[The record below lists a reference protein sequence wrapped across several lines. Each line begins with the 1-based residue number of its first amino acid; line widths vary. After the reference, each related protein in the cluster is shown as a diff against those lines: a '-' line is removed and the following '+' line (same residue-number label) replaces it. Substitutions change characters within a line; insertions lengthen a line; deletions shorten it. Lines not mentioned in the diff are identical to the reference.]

1 MGGISATT
9 ATDMMLAAGAYV
21 KVGTVDMGA
30 LSGTIDWVVET
41 EYYTPVLYGAK
52 GPVVGTI
59 HIVQAVPK
67 ITLRMQEWEYEK
79 FVEIWTNFGVG
90 TDANSERVGD
100 GVLGLIATAEYQ
112 AVQILGATLYDTNV
126 VQIDMDDA
134 YVSNSPGSS
143 FNDRENALI
152 EVELTGTYL
161 TTAVTTLP
169 FSVQI
174 DKGA

>member
-1 MGGISATT
+1 MAGISAKT
-9 ATDMMLAAGAYV
+9 ATDMMLASGAYV
-21 KVGTVDMGA
+21 TIDAVDMGA

-67 ITLRMQEWEYEK
+67 ITFRMQEWEYAK
-79 FVEIWTNFGVG
+79 FQEIWENFA
-90 TDANSERVGD
+90 TATCANSEKIGD
-100 GVLGLIATAEYQ
+100 GVLGLIATAEYH

-126 VQIDMDDA
+126 VQIDLDDA
-134 YVSNSPGSS
+134 YISNSPGSS
-143 FNDRENALI
+143 FNDRENAII

-174 DKGA
+174 DKG